1 MDVGLLAL
9 FLGLGSAV
17 TLASANAFVKASGDI
32 LMSRAVLSLSG
43 AVMIAPAAFFV
54 PLPTPETWALLA
66 LSVPAHMAYQTAL
79 IRAMHRGDLSLVFP
93 VMRGSAPLLTAVAA
107 FLFLGENLSWLAVA
121 GLVVASLA
129 TMVFAIPENAGAET
143 DPKRRRAALGW
154 ALLTGAGIALYNV
167 VDARGVRAAP
177 SPFTFIVWM
186 FILDSAGVNLAA
198 IWTRRS
204 KYLDGLRTKWRYGAT
219 AAAFSIVSYSMA
231 LYGFSVAPVAYVSA
245 LRETSV
251 VFAAILGLWMLKEGF
266 GSRRVA
272 AASVLAGGLIMIQLG

>member
-79 IRAMHRGDLSLVFP
+79 IRALHRGDLSLVFP
-93 VMRGSAPLLTAVAA
+93 VMRGSAPLLTAIAA
-107 FLFLGENLSWLAVA
+107 FAFLGESLSWLAVA

-186 FILDSAGVNLAA
+186 FILDSAGVNLVA

-204 KYLDGLRTKWRYGAT
+204 RYLDGLRTKWRYGSA

-231 LYGFSVAPVAYVSA
+231 LYGFSVAPVAYISA

-266 GSRRVA
+266 GARRVA